1 MDASARGCG
10 GVGQTNEA
18 RTRQRRERKAFVA
31 SARPRMRNCTSGN
44 DTGEFFSLLENA
56 QHDRADEGERD
67 IGGYNAHAAGE
78 SHATTPGSCRW
89 FVVTR
94 ELATGSRRK
103 AALLPSSVVHRGDMV
118 KKD

>member
-1 MDASARGCG
+1 MTMESFRSVLQPA
-10 GVGQTNEA
+10 
-18 RTRQRRERKAFVA
+18 
-31 SARPRMRNCTSGN
+31 
-44 DTGEFFSLLENA
+44 GELENA
-56 QHDRADEGERD
+56 QHDRPDEGERD